1 MQEKLHNSI
10 SHAATFQESTTFH
23 IFIYLKTPGMDY
35 GCSLFYLSYLR
46 QMWDFNGSECSDMK
60 IWCHLSY
67 HWVFFWE
74 SHFPTTNFW
83 GLQSDKGS
91 VHSGNSCMYFQL
103 LLLCRK
109 GFVCLCLL
117 TWQKLNFQDSR
128 GGCLQTCI
136 KDRDGKWPLCYD
148 MGWFDES
155 LFGVCVCGCDELTGQ
170 YPVHMAIISQPM
182 EAIPPF
188 PPLIETFCSPLW
200 QHQSL
205 NEFCTIS
212 S

>member
-1 MQEKLHNSI
+1 MMQEKLHNSI

-155 LFGVCVCGCDELTGQ
+155 LFGVCVWLWWTHGTIPCPYGYHQPAYGSNSPFSSFDRNLLFPSLTASVLERIL
-170 YPVHMAIISQPM
+170 YY
-182 EAIPPF
+182 F
-188 PPLIETFCSPLW
+188 
-200 QHQSL
+200 
-205 NEFCTIS
+205 
-212 S
+212 